1 MSNATTNTEL
11 NTTISELQSMQH
23 QISRQIR
30 VDQNNPSANANQLQA
45 LQSINNQTQ
54 VALSNLYS
62 YANNTNSNMSEAITK
77 SLEAE
82 VFIKEAKGLL
92 QDIYKDDQKKLNNMK
107 INESTQLKEIQFNN
121 YFSQKYN
128 YNVGIMKVLV
138 ITSVLLMICIILH
151 TRSLIPDFIYTILLS
166 IIISIALIVIV
177 TMLISEA
184 RRSNTTFTNFKWRFN
199 ENNAPNNAS

>member
-23 QISRQIR
+23 QVSRQIR
-30 VDQNNPSANANQLQA
+30 ADQNNPSSNANQLQA
-45 LQSINNQTQ
+45 LQSINSQTQ

-62 YANNTNSNMSEAITK
+62 YANNTNSNMSEAIAK

-92 QDIYKDDQKKLNNMK
+92 QDIYKEDQKRLENMK
-107 INESTQLKEIQFNN
+107 IDETTQLKEIQFNN

-128 YNVGIMKVLV
+128 YNVGIMKILV
-138 ITSVLLMICIILH
+138 VTSVLLMICIILH

-166 IIISIALIVIV
+166 IIISIALIIIV

-184 RRSNTTFTNFKWRFN
+184 RRSNTTFTNFKWYFN

>member
-23 QISRQIR
+23 QVSRQIR
-30 VDQNNPSANANQLQA
+30 ADQNNPGSNANQLQA
-45 LQSINNQTQ
+45 LQSINSQTQ

-62 YANNTNSNMSEAITK
+62 YANNTNSNMSEAIAK

-92 QDIYKDDQKKLNNMK
+92 QDIYKEDQKRLENMK
-107 INESTQLKEIQFNN
+107 IDESTQLKEIQFNN

-128 YNVGIMKVLV
+128 YNVGIMKILV
-138 ITSVLLMICIILH
+138 VTSVLLMICIILH

-166 IIISIALIVIV
+166 IIISIALIIIV

-184 RRSNTTFTNFKWRFN
+184 RRSNTTFTNFKWYFN

>member
-1 MSNATTNTEL
+1 MTNGTNTEL
-11 NTTISELQSMQH
+11 NTTISELQNMQH
-23 QISRQIR
+23 QVSRQIR
-30 VDQNNPSANANQLQA
+30 ADQNNPSSNANQLQA
-45 LQSINNQTQ
+45 LQSINSQTQ

-62 YANNTNSNMSEAITK
+62 YANNTNSNMSEAIAK

-92 QDIYKDDQKKLNNMK
+92 QDIYKDDQKRLDNMK

-128 YNVGIMKVLV
+128 YNVGIMKILV
-138 ITSVLLMICIILH
+138 VTSVLLMICIILH

-166 IIISIALIVIV
+166 IIISIALIIIV

-184 RRSNTTFTNFKWRFN
+184 RRSNTTFTNFKWYFN